1 MHPVKPSQRHYRNA
15 QLIGTFRNAY
25 VDLVNASS
33 PTTRTDSMYSK
44 VLGPAHG
51 VSPADW
57 NEKRSEVARAAGA
70 AASAYHQYGGKF
82 TLRNAVYITNNVDPI
97 ANWDMS
103 VKDPEQ
109 FPPDT
114 VLVAVESAAA
124 RARQEAEDAAQRECG
139 LTGVIAAFIRWPSD
153 LREAVGPGHSV
164 ERTAAGV
171 IGVIGQLFVA
181 TVGGALAVGLAA
193 GAVALWKLAF

>member
-1 MHPVKPSQRHYRNA
+1 MQPVKPSQRHHRNA
-15 QLIGTFRNAY
+15 QLIGQFRNAY
-25 VDLVNASS
+25 VDLINASG
-33 PTTRTDSMYSK
+33 PTTRPDSMYFR
-44 VLGPAHG
+44 VLGPARG

-70 AASAYHQYGGKF
+70 AASAYDQYGGKF
-82 TLRNAVYITNNVDPI
+82 TLRNAAYITNNVDPV

-114 VLVAVESAAA
+114 VLAAVELAAT
-124 RARQEAEDAAQRECG
+124 RARQEAEDAAQRERG
-139 LTGVIAAFIRWPSD
+139 LTGLIAAFIRWPSD

-164 ERTAAGV
+164 QRTAAGV
-171 IGVIGQLFVA
+171 IGVVGQLFVA
-181 TVGGALAVGLAA
+181 AVGGALAVGLAA